1 MGKKYKLKGSIKT
14 VVNRD
19 GPETYKLVTD
29 TGTSSKTMHLN
40 PKFFTMDQY
49 RYIMHAA
56 MDAMEIVEIGFRSG
70 RYNPCVQ
77 NMVIT
82 RQEDFQIDYIKPL
95 YGKTIH

>member
-1 MGKKYKLKGSIKT
+1 
-14 VVNRD
+14 
-19 GPETYKLVTD
+19 
-29 TGTSSKTMHLN
+29 
-40 PKFFTMDQY
+40 MDQY